1 MAVLVRV
8 RACWRMLDTSTMHQG
23 VVRVSAHFSGGMSP
37 DVESQQLKFE
47 FIYPNAMYY
56 RITKATVQS
65 DRLEEAMSTMES
77 LREGIG
83 KINGLVSSN
92 LIRISE
98 TEMIGVAAYESKE
111 HLEASENEFNELMAN
126 MMPYMAR
133 APEVSF
139 GEGVFSFIS

>member
-1 MAVLVRV
+1 
-8 RACWRMLDTSTMHQG
+8 
-23 VVRVSAHFSGGMSP
+23 
-37 DVESQQLKFE
+37 
-47 FIYPNAMYY
+47 MYY

-65 DRLEEAMSTMES
+65 DKFEEAMSTMEA
-77 LREGIG
+77 LRESIG

-111 HLEASENEFNELMAN
+111 HLEASQKEFSELMAN
-126 MMPYMAR
+126 MMPYMAG

-139 GEGVFSFIS
+139 GEGIFSFNS

>member
-1 MAVLVRV
+1 
-8 RACWRMLDTSTMHQG
+8 
-23 VVRVSAHFSGGMSP
+23 
-37 DVESQQLKFE
+37 
-47 FIYPNAMYY
+47 MYY

-65 DRLEEAMSTMES
+65 DKFEEAMSTMES
-77 LREGIG
+77 LRVSIG

-111 HLEASENEFNELMAN
+111 HLEASQKEFSELMVD
-126 MMPYMAR
+126 MMPYMAG

-139 GEGVFSFIS
+139 GEGIFSFNS